1 MTRLPIEEVLTSLR
15 QAVGGGKA
23 VVLKAP
29 PGAGKTTGV
38 PPAVLQSLE
47 DNGISGQIWVIQPRR
62 LAARSVADWVARS
75 RNESVGETIGYH
87 VRLDRRESAATR
99 VVFMT
104 TGMFL
109 RRMQSDPLLENV
121 ACVVLDEFHER
132 TLELDLALA
141 MSHRLR
147 SELRDDLGLVVMS
160 ATMETEPIVAFLN
173 QENSENAVSLRCE
186 GRAYPVAIHHGKDQP
201 GERIERRIVEPIRDA
216 VQSSDGHVLVFL
228 PGVGEIR
235 RVQTELERAN
245 LAGDARVVVLHGS
258 LSPKQQDEAIRPSKF
273 RKIVL
278 STNIAE
284 TSVTVDGVTAVVDSG
299 LAKVP
304 RFDSRR
310 GLTRLETTSIS
321 LASADQRS
329 GRAGRTA
336 PGDAYRL
343 WSQAAQR
350 SRDEYDV
357 PEILRA
363 DLSDMVLMLASHG
376 ETDLFAMRCL
386 TPPPEHAVDSAQALL
401 RMLGAIGRGGR
412 ITERGKVMAGL
423 PLHPRIARLATEA
436 VGVLPKASVAVLA
449 ALMSERDPMEG
460 IAAMTLAEKVDAIE
474 NNRVPRSIPSSTIK
488 SIRLIAETIKK
499 NLPSGAPETR
509 ADAMECDRETAVACA
524 LLAAYP
530 DRVVLRRTDAPDRG
544 RMVGGRGVVGLKR
557 MLGEISSEELV
568 LCYDVDGGGTESR
581 VRAAVAIREDWLDA
595 EQVETV
601 EVQSWDEGRS
611 AVQCRRQVRYGD
623 LVLRETPAK
632 VPCDAETAS
641 ILFEN
646 LKTRLPI
653 AGEKFQKLLHRIGM
667 VAEVDEQVPAV
678 SEKMQLELLR
688 ELCVSR
694 SSLKELKTAP
704 WADHVL
710 GKIGYPAWQM
720 VQAETPEEVQ
730 LPGGR
735 KVPVHYVEGKPPWI
749 EVKIQ
754 LCFGWPE
761 TPRILRGRVPL
772 QLHLLGP
779 NGRPQ
784 QITND
789 LASFWATTY
798 GEIRKELRRRYPKHD
813 WPEDPLS
820 ATASFNGMKRR

>member
-1 MTRLPIEEVLTSLR
+1 MTRLPIEDVLSPLR
-15 QAVGGGKA
+15 QAVGEGKA

-38 PPAVLQSLE
+38 PPAVLKALE
-47 DNGISGQIWVIQPRR
+47 EDDVAGQVWVIQPRR
-62 LAARSVADWVARS
+62 LAARSVADWVARA

-160 ATMETEPIVAFLN
+160 ATLETEPIVDYLN
-173 QENSENAVSLRCE
+173 HENSQNAISLRCD
-186 GRAYPVAIHHGKDQP
+186 GRAYPVTVHHGEDQP
-201 GERIERRIVEPIRDA
+201 GERLEKRIVQPICKA
-216 VQSSDGHVLVFL
+216 VQNSDGHVLVFL

-235 RVQTELERAN
+235 RVQSELEGAN

-258 LSPKQQDEAIRPSKF
+258 LSPKQQDEAIRPTAY

-336 PGDAYRL
+336 PGDAYRM
-343 WSQAAQR
+343 WSLAAQR

-363 DLSDMVLMLASHG
+363 DLSEMVLMLASHG
-376 ETDLFAMRCL
+376 ETDLFAMRWL
-386 TPPPEHAVDSAQALL
+386 TPPPEHAVESSQRLL
-401 RMLGAIGRGGR
+401 RMLGAIGRDGR
-412 ITERGKVMAGL
+412 ITARGETMAGL
-423 PLHPRIARLATEA
+423 PLHPRIGRMATEA
-436 VGVLPKASVAVLA
+436 VNLLPKTSVAILA
-449 ALMSERDPMEG
+449 ALMSERDPMDSVG
-460 IAAMTLAEKVDAIE
+460 AMTLSEKVAAIE
-474 NNRVPRSIPSSTIK
+474 NNRVPRSVPSSAITALGRVAESIGK
-488 SIRLIAETIKK
+488 S
-499 NLPSGAPETR
+499 LPKSAVKDPTVD
-509 ADAMECDRETAVACA
+509 ADQDRESAIARA

-530 DRVVLRRTDAPDRG
+530 DRVVLRRTEAPDRG
-544 RMVGGRGVVGLKR
+544 RMVGGRGVAGLNR
-557 MLGEISSEELV
+557 VLGEASSEELV

-581 VRAAVAIREDWLDA
+581 VRGAVPIQEDWLDG

-601 EVQSWDEGRS
+601 EVQSWDDSRS
-611 AVQCRRQVRYGD
+611 AVQCRRQVLYGD

-632 VPCDAETAS
+632 VPCDVETAS

-646 LKTRLPI
+646 VKARLPI
-653 AGEKFQKLLHRIGM
+653 ANEKFQKLLHRIGM
-667 VAEVDEQVPAV
+667 VAEIDEQVREV
-678 SEKMQLELLR
+678 DGSLQLELLE
-688 ELCVSR
+688 ELCASR
-694 SSLKELKTAP
+694 SSLKELKVAP

-710 GKIGYPAWQM
+710 GKIGYSAWQT
-720 VQAETPEEVQ
+720 VQAEAPEEIA

-754 LCFGWPE
+754 LCFGWRE
-761 TPRILRGRVPL
+761 TPRILGGRVPL

-820 ATASFNGMKRR
+820 AAASFNGLKRR